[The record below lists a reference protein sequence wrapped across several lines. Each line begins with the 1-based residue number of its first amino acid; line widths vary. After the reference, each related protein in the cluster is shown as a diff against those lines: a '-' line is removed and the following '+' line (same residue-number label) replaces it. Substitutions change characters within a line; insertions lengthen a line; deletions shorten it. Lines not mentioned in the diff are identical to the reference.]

1 MADAIPQML
10 SVTEVAKALSVS
22 PHTIRAWVRQ
32 GRLRPTR
39 FCRRV
44 VFHPEEITRF
54 LSNTNNNANSPE
66 PRRS

>member
-10 SVTEVAKALSVS
+10 SVTEVARALSVS
-22 PHTIRAWVRQ
+22 PYTIRAWVRQ

-44 VFHPEEITRF
+44 VFHPEEVARF
-54 LSNTNNNANSPE
+54 LSNATSNVNNSE
-66 PRRS
+66 KHL